1 MATMSTPISKLAVP
15 TNVPIQVESQDE
27 DPDVQAVLQEVQK
40 PASISLPPPS
50 MASQPV
56 YHPQPVYHQPNIQ
69 IYSQPSSLSWI
80 QTEVAKRA
88 MFAAIIASVFFYPKT
103 FEMIYQKV
111 PILSKVIAFE
121 WYIRI
126 LLLAVVLYLLMWK
139 LNI

>member
-40 PASISLPPPS
+40 PAFISLPPPS
-50 MASQPV
+50 IASQPV
-56 YHPQPVYHQPNIQ
+56 YQQPVYHQPNVQ
-69 IYSQPSSLSWI
+69 IYTQSSSPLSWI
-80 QTEVAKRA
+80 QKDIAKRA
-88 MFAAIIASVFFYPKT
+88 MLAAIIASVFFYPKT
-103 FEMIYQKV
+103 FELIYQKV
-111 PILSKVIAFE
+111 PVLSKVNAFE

-126 LLLAVVLYLLMWK
+126 LLLAVVLYILMWK

>member
-40 PASISLPPPS
+40 PAFISLPPS
-50 MASQPV
+50 VASQPV
-56 YHPQPVYHQPNIQ
+56 YHQPVYHQPNVQ
-69 IYSQPSSLSWI
+69 IYTQSSSPLSWI
-80 QTEVAKRA
+80 QKDIAKRA
-88 MFAAIIASVFFYPKT
+88 MLAAIIASVFFYPKT
-103 FEMIYQKV
+103 FELIYQKV
-111 PILSKVIAFE
+111 PVLSKVNAFE

-126 LLLAVVLYLLMWK
+126 LLLAVVLYILMWK